1 MKQRSIL
8 IDGAWRPATAV
19 GSFRAVNP
27 ATGERLPDEYPIS
40 ASLRRFSQ
48 LECYDNVRQDRLPA
62 VLRDHNPNSKTWRL
76 IDGQWTRGDVTV

>member
-48 LECYDNVRQDRLPA
+48 LECYDNVRKNRLPPLLA
-62 VLRDHNPNSKTWRL
+62 DRNPTGKTWRL
-76 IDGQWTRGDVTV
+76 IDGEWSVADLKA